1 MVTKNFY
8 VNTSEE
14 ILQQFYLNENAES
27 LQHIE
32 LSINPQL
39 FLDVLLLEIR
49 GLTIRYSSK
58 KKRERQAAEIS
69 ILNELEKLEIDMAN
83 TMDASIY
90 EEYNEKISTK
100 REELENLLTVQAE
113 GAFIRARAQNMVD
126 GEKPTKFFC
135 ALEKH
140 NAVLKHIPNLM
151 LEADGQNRLVTTQKE
166 IEEAA
171 FDYYRDLFKEQHTH
185 DMSIDD
191 YLGVDTLSLP
201 KLSEQQKLQMEGLIT
216 EEELTRYLKK
226 VKNNVSPGSSGYTN
240 EFYKFFWADLR
251 TFVTNSI
258 NFSYQKGSLSVTQKL
273 GILTLIPKGG

>member
-100 REELENLLTVQAE
+100 REELENLLTIQAE